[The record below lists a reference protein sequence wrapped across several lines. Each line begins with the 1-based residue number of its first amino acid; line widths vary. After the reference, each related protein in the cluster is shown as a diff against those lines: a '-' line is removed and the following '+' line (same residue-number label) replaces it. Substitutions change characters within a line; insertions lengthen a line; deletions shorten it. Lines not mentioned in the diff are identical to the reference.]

1 MSESTVT
8 QELKSVLIAKQKELN
23 AKVESLLTEIQ
34 KKEYIVEIGT
44 KKLFNQLMKFLEKDA
59 KWNNSTAAGLIM
71 LYSNMKEQHQLIP
84 HEWDGNIKLRSSSVI
99 VFWSMLSKMEGS
111 GFYEARSF
119 VELMAACGK
128 SLTDA
133 VNKTNK
139 ETDVLRELHSELSVI
154 DDKLASGNYEDDG
167 ADEDMSLK
175 EHVDPIVNA

>member
-1 MSESTVT
+1 MSETTVT
-8 QELKSVLIAKQKELN
+8 PELKSVLLAKQKELN
-23 AKVESLLTEIQ
+23 SKVESLLTEIQ
-34 KKEYIVEIGT
+34 SKEYVVEIGT

-59 KWNNSTAAGLIM
+59 KWTNATAAGLIM
-71 LYSNMKEQHQLIP
+71 LYSNMKEQQQLITQD
-84 HEWDGNIKLRSSSVI
+84 WDGNIKLRSSSVI

-139 ETDVLRELHSELSVI
+139 ETDVLRSLHSELSVI
-154 DDKLASGNYEDDG
+154 DDKLANGNYEDDG
-167 ADEDMSLK
+167 VSEDLSLK
-175 EHVDPIVNA
+175 EEVNPSINA